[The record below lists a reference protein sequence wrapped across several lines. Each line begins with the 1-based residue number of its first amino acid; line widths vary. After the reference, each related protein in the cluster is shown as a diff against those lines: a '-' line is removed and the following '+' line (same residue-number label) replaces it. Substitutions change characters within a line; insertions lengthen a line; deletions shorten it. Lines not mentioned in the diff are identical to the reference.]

1 MPSAA
6 GAGFHDIVGSAVMI
20 AAVPYRLGHEEWRM
34 GETARSGDAT
44 EITELRRR
52 IAELSEALAASE
64 QREKA
69 LRQSEQRFR
78 LMHEGSDDGGWDWD
92 LATGESYLSPS
103 WYRLVGCEVGEL
115 PGNVDSWIRLV
126 HPDDAP
132 RVNQALEDYFAGR
145 RATYEIEYRI
155 LHKSGKWRWIVS
167 RGKVVRDE
175 SGKPMRMTGTLTD
188 ITRRRDAED
197 ELRRSQSLLNA
208 LIDHSPTIIHIRDLE
223 GRFVLVNNNH
233 AAFVNLERAQIL
245 GKTAQ
250 EVFSP
255 EVAESFRKSDSVVL
269 ETGQPVAEE
278 ETVRIDRE
286 LRTFLSI
293 RFPLN
298 DDSGG
303 LAGLGGISTDITE
316 RKRAEEERAALQA
329 RVIEAQRLALRE
341 LSTPLIP
348 ITDDAVVMPLI
359 GAIDSQ
365 RAQQLMEVLLDG
377 VAAHR
382 ADTVIID
389 VTGVQVVDTEVA
401 EALVRASRAVKLLGA
416 EVVLTGIRPE
426 VAQTLVEMDVDL
438 GDIVVHGSLRNGIA
452 YALARPAGARSRQ
465 WAQPGNRA
473 GARR

>member
-1 MPSAA
+1 M
-6 GAGFHDIVGSAVMI
+6 
-20 AAVPYRLGHEEWRM
+20 
-34 GETARSGDAT
+34 
-44 EITELRRR
+44 
-52 IAELSEALAASE
+52 
-64 QREKA
+64 
-69 LRQSEQRFR
+69 
-78 LMHEGSDDGGWDWD
+78 
-92 LATGESYLSPS
+92 
-103 WYRLVGCEVGEL
+103 
-115 PGNVDSWIRLV
+115 

-167 RGKVVRDE
+167 RGKVVHDE

-208 LIDHSPTIIHIRDLE
+208 LIDHSPTIIHIRDPE
-223 GRFVLVNNNH
+223 GRFVLVNDNH
-233 AAFVNLERAQIL
+233 AAFVNMARDQLL

-255 EVAESFRKSDSVVL
+255 EVAESLRKSDSVVL
-269 ETGQPVAEE
+269 KTGQPVAEA
-278 ETVRIDRE
+278 ETVRIDSE

-298 DDSGG
+298 DDSGE

-348 ITDDAVVMPLI
+348 ITDDAVVI
-359 GAIDSQ
+359 ARKSSR
-365 RAQQLMEVLLDG
+365 RAPVTR
-377 VAAHR
+377 AA
-382 ADTVIID
+382 
-389 VTGVQVVDTEVA
+389 
-401 EALVRASRAVKLLGA
+401 
-416 EVVLTGIRPE
+416 
-426 VAQTLVEMDVDL
+426 M
-438 GDIVVHGSLRNGIA
+438 
-452 YALARPAGARSRQ
+452 RQ
-465 WAQPGNRA
+465 GNA
-473 GARR
+473 

>member
-1 MPSAA
+1 
-6 GAGFHDIVGSAVMI
+6 
-20 AAVPYRLGHEEWRM
+20 M
-34 GETARSGDAT
+34 GETAESGDAT
-44 EITELRRR
+44 EIAELRRQ
-52 IAELSEALAASE
+52 IAQLSEALAASE

-69 LRQSEQRFR
+69 LRESEQRFR

-115 PGNVDSWIRLV
+115 PGNVDSWVRLV

-132 RVNQALEDYFAGR
+132 RVNQAIEDYFAGR

-188 ITRRRDAED
+188 ITRRKDAED

-208 LIDHSPTIIHIRDLE
+208 LIDHSPAIIHIRDPE

-233 AAFVNLERAQIL
+233 AAFVNMERDQIL

-255 EVAESFRKSDSVVL
+255 EVAESFRKSDRAVL

-278 ETVRIDRE
+278 ETVRIDDE

-298 DDSGG
+298 DDSGE

-316 RKRAEEERAALQA
+316 RKRAEEERAALQT

-348 ITDDAVVMPLI
+348 ISDDAVVMPLI

-365 RAQQLMEVLLDG
+365 RARQFMEVLLDG

-401 EALVRASRAVKLLGA
+401 DALVRASRAVKMLGA

-426 VAQTLVEMDVDL
+426 VARTLVYMGADL

-452 YALARPAGARSRQ
+452 YALDRPAGAQSRKRA
-465 WAQPGNRA
+465 WPGN
-473 GARR
+473 